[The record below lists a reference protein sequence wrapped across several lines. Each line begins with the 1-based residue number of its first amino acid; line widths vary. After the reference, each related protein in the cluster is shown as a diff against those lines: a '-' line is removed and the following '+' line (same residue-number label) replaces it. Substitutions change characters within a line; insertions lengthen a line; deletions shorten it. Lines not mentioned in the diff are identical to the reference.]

1 MRFTITSLLVL
12 ILGLAYASPMA
23 AGPRD
28 KQQMVN
34 AAATAINK
42 TRGNRHMAPRNEPIE
57 VLKEMPQL
65 SVIGYKSGG
74 FAIVSARWSSVMS

>member
-12 ILGLAYASPMA
+12 IHGLAYASPMA

-34 AAATAINK
+34 AAAAAINK

-65 SVIGYKSGG
+65 SIIGYKSGKIDLLSNRG
-74 FAIVSARWSSVMS
+74 VQ